1 MSRTLLVCDPAAMSH
16 GPDVPLSTEY
26 SELTILGW
34 REGFLKISFI
44 KLLQRDAG
52 FGLAEAKQATDEV
65 LDDKAIRVR
74 VPTDRRDGF
83 IAEAKALGIRD
94 IRVG

>member
-1 MSRTLLVCDPAAMSH
+1 MSH
-16 GPDVPLSTEY
+16 GQDASLSPECT
-26 SELTILGW
+26 ELTIEGW
-34 REGFLKISFI
+34 REGFLKISFA
-44 KLLQRDAG
+44 KLLQREAG

-65 LDDKAIRVR
+65 LDDKAILVR